1 MPSVPLF
8 VYGTLMR
15 CHQRHDLLAGCPF
28 LGPATTAE
36 PMILFDCGGYP
47 AMVRGTAS
55 GFVGGEVFSIPP
67 GLLADLDDYEAV
79 AEGEYVRATV
89 EVRLASGSPALIAAL
104 AYLYARPTDGLP
116 VVGARWPREAERD
129 LDRPF
134 SAPDPAKRV

>member
-15 CHQRHDLLAGCPF
+15 GHQRHDLLAGCPF

-47 AMVRGTAS
+47 AMVRGTGS
-55 GFVGGEVFSIPP
+55 GFVEGEVFSIPP
-67 GLLADLDDYEAV
+67 ELLSVLDDYEAV

-89 EVRLASGSPALIAAL
+89 EVRLGSELLALIAA
-104 AYLYARPTDGLP
+104 
-116 VVGARWPREAERD
+116 
-129 LDRPF
+129 
-134 SAPDPAKRV
+134 